1 MSDSNPSF
9 FARIFLALGA
19 FWQVVFNAEFAAAV
33 RRLRQGEGGAPPA
46 PAPQMQTQ
54 PLLLA
59 AAPDAALQLL
69 GLLQRDGRFIDFI
82 EEEVANYSDAEIGAA
97 ARVIHEGCRKTLREH
112 FAIEPIRSE
121 NEGARITLE
130 KGFDAAAIR
139 LTGNV
144 VGSAPFSGSLTHKGW
159 RAAKV
164 ELPKTTAGHDV
175 TVIAPAEVEL

>member
-1 MSDSNPSF
+1 MSDSNPPF
-9 FARIFLALGA
+9 FARTFLAFATL
-19 FWQVVFNAEFAAAV
+19 WQTLFDAEFAAGV
-33 RRLRQGEGGAPPA
+33 RRLRRGEGSTPPVPTPVA
-46 PAPQMQTQ
+46 Q
-54 PLLLA
+54 PLQTA
-59 AAPDAALQLL
+59 TPDAALQLL

-144 VGSAPFSGSLTHKGW
+144 VGSAPFSGSLAHKGW

-175 TVIAPAEVEL
+175 TIIAPAEVEL

>member
-1 MSDSNPSF
+1 MSNSNPSF
-9 FARIFLALGA
+9 FIRIFLAFGT
-19 FWQVVFNAEFAAAV
+19 FWKIIFNAEFAAGV
-33 RRLRQGEGGAPPA
+33 QRLRRGEESAPLA
-46 PAPQMQTQ
+46 PAPVVQS
-54 PLLLA
+54 PLQA

-82 EEEVANYSDAEIGAA
+82 EEEVANYSDAEIGTA

-164 ELPKTTAGHDV
+164 DLPKTTAGHDV
-175 TVIAPAEVEL
+175 SVIAPAEVEL